1 MDEIRRIREKLV
13 EITQYIKEIEDRTPT
28 SLNHYLESDLTLK
41 RTFERDLQ
49 LISETQLEIL
59 SLLTRAKGIGISSS
73 ENGLIDK
80 FKNILSPRVVEDTRE
95 RRKLRNIL
103 THAYSNTRFDENV
116 YNSTLDLKKVKQF
129 MREVGTIISKT

>member
-28 SLNHYLESDLTLK
+28 SLNHYLESDLTVK

-103 THAYSNTRFDENV
+103 THAYSNIRFDENV
-116 YNSTLDLKKVKQF
+116 YNSALDLKKVKQF
-129 MREVGTIISKT
+129 MREVEMIISKT

>member
-103 THAYSNTRFDENV
+103 THAYSNIRFDENV

-129 MREVGTIISKT
+129 MKEVEMIISKT